1 VFRCNCVDFF
11 HNQRRLDGTKLTL
24 LLDLR
29 KGDVKKEKNRR
40 FLGLDEDMIVDVL
53 HTVTITIIV
62 IAIIISIQE
71 FLLRSLQSEH
81 RFISKVNKRGKAVR

>member
-1 VFRCNCVDFF
+1 
-11 HNQRRLDGTKLTL
+11 
-24 LLDLR
+24 
-29 KGDVKKEKNRR
+29 
-40 FLGLDEDMIVDVL
+40 MIVDVL

>member
-29 KGDVKKEKNRR
+29 KGDVKKEKKRR

-53 HTVTITIIV
+53 HTVTTTTIITII
-62 IAIIISIQE
+62 IIIIQE
-71 FLLRSLQSEH
+71 FLLRSL
-81 RFISKVNKRGKAVR
+81 